1 MVSPI
6 SAFSINGFFFYAHEE
21 ALKGVSM
28 KGGSWLGKHKFS
40 LFPDLSTPY
49 LMVKNV

>member
-1 MVSPI
+1 VSPI
-6 SAFSINGFFFYAHEE
+6 SAFIFYAHEE

-28 KGGSWLGKHKFS
+28 KGVSWLGKHKFS
-40 LFPDLSTPY
+40 LFPGLSTPY